1 MSLSRSA
8 YRKNS
13 NGIVAAYRAGLSQS
27 AVTSRDVTC
36 VLPSC
41 QATAPPHLNAAA
53 FTFDLQVA
61 LDLFFPVY
69 LAQSTFLQA
78 TMAFCITF
86 GTHGT

>member
-13 NGIVAAYRAGLSQS
+13 DGIIAAYKAGLSQS

-61 LDLFFPVY
+61 LDLFFSVY